1 MPPLQAFA
9 DREALMRAAADQI
22 EAALRAGLKAGGQ
35 AAAALSGGSTPEPAY
50 AALAA
55 RDLDWANITFGLVD
69 ERFAPPSEDASNE
82 KMLRRA
88 LAPALAKGAKLAPLY
103 ANAPNAA
110 AAAELAEPIYNVL
123 RFDIAVLG
131 MGGDAHTASWF
142 PHNPSLEEALDPTTT
157 RAVLALNAPG
167 AAGTPER
174 LTMTYAA
181 VRESGRLMLLITGA
195 DKRARLEQ
203 AFNEKPSA
211 APIAAV
217 LRGAPDK
224 LDILWSA

>member
-1 MPPLQAFA
+1 MPPIQAFA
-9 DREALMRAAADQI
+9 DRTTLMNAVADQL
-22 EAALRAGLKAGGQ
+22 EAALRAGLDAHGE

-55 RDLDWANITFGLVD
+55 RDLDWPRITFGLVD
-69 ERFAPPSEDASNE
+69 ERFAPPTEDASNE

-88 LAPALAKGAKLAPLY
+88 LAPALAKGAKLAALY
-103 ANAPNAA
+103 ANAPDAA
-110 AAAELAEPIYNVL
+110 AAAELVEPTYNTL
-123 RFDIAVLG
+123 RFNIAVLG

-142 PHNPSLEEALDPTTT
+142 PHNPSLEEALDPRST
-157 RAVLALNAPG
+157 RAVLALHAPG

-181 VRESGRLMLLITGA
+181 LRESDRLILLITGE
-195 DKRARLEQ
+195 DKRARLLD
-203 AFNEKPSA
+203 AFCETPQA

-217 LRGAPDK
+217 LKGCAEK
-224 LDILWSA
+224 LDILWAA

>member
-1 MPPLQAFA
+1 MAPLQEFP
-9 DREALMRAAADQI
+9 DRTALMHAAADQI
-22 EAALRAGLKAGGQ
+22 EAALRAGLEARGE

-55 RDLDWANITFGLVD
+55 RDLDWSSITFGLVD
-69 ERFAPPSEDASNE
+69 ERFAPPTEDASNE

-142 PHNPSLEEALDPTTT
+142 PHNPSLAEALDPTST
-157 RAVLALNAPG
+157 RAVMALTAPG
-167 AAGTPER
+167 AAGSPER

-195 DKRARLEQ
+195 DKRVRLEQ
-203 AFNEKPSA
+203 AFNERPAA

-217 LRGAPDK
+217 LRGASEK
-224 LDILWSA
+224 LDILWSG